1 MQTLSAP
8 MAQHGDTLPLMERVL
23 DLESKLEKQQETM
36 EKLREEATE
45 AKLQEAVKTTEY
57 RVREEMTPKPS
68 PEAISEEQLVALQAR
83 LDGVHVTKLLTDEVS
98 TEYAQ
103 TGSMLSAGTQKDGCV
118 PGRSCSRWK
127 TSSRTTLS

>member
-1 MQTLSAP
+1 
-8 MAQHGDTLPLMERVL
+8 MERVL

-83 LDGVHVTKLLTDEVS
+83 LDGLHVTKLLTDEVS

-118 PGRSCSRWK
+118 LGRSCLRWK
-127 TSSRTTLS
+127 TSSRTTLN

>member
-1 MQTLSAP
+1 

-57 RVREEMTPKPS
+57 RVREEMTPKPA

-83 LDGVHVTKLLTDEVS
+83 LDGLHVTKLLTDEVS
-98 TEYAQ
+98 
-103 TGSMLSAGTQKDGCV
+103 MLRRVHVACCPQALRKTDVCLAGAV
-118 PGRSCSRWK
+118 RAGRPR
-127 TSSRTTLS
+127 RGLR